1 MTAPRSRYA
10 GYRSYEYLEAGVDF
24 PEFALAPELGRV
36 PLYSEI
42 HLNKAQA
49 HRAARLLRDN
59 ITISLHDHLS
69 IYPADISQAPQL
81 IRTGRDR
88 TGYEGLARSGLTA
101 LFDNFLDGIGCIT
114 SRSGWKWSDVIADV
128 GMRYCDFAHQDFV
141 LRAEGVDDVR
151 KAHATGRVALIPGLE
166 AATMIENE
174 LDRIDILYGFGIRQ
188 LGITYN
194 EANALGSGLKE
205 ETDGGL
211 TSFGRRAVR
220 RMNQLGMAIDLS
232 HAGDS
237 TSLDVIS
244 ASSVPV
250 LITHAGA
257 RSVWNTRRMKP
268 DTVLRAC
275 AAAGGLIGI
284 EAAPHTT
291 ISQAHP
297 RHCLDSVMDHFTYLV
312 DTVGIE
318 HVAFGP
324 DTIFGDHAALHQ
336 VMADQL
342 SLSAAQGLSH
352 ERVEF
357 VDGMENPGECFSN
370 IVAWLV
376 VKGYSDDEIAAVT
389 GGNVLKVLQRIWV

>member
-1 MTAPRSRYA
+1 LTPHQSRYA
-10 GYRSYEYLEAGVDF
+10 GYHSYQYLEAGVDF
-24 PEFALAPELGRV
+24 QEFVLATEIGRV
-36 PLYSEI
+36 APYAGVDLSEVQI
-42 HLNKAQA
+42 A
-49 HRAARLLRDN
+49 RAASLLDGN

-69 IYPADISQAPQL
+69 VYPANITQAPQL

-114 SRSGWKWSDVIADV
+114 SQCGWKWGDVLADV

-141 LRAEGVDDVR
+141 VRAERLDDVR
-151 KAHATGRVALIPGLE
+151 QAHATGRVAVIPGLE

-188 LGITYN
+188 MGITYN

-205 ETDGGL
+205 NSDGGL
-211 TSFGRRAVR
+211 TSFGHRAVK

-232 HAGDS
+232 HAGDT
-237 TSLDVIS
+237 TSLDVI
-244 ASSVPV
+244 ATSSKPV

-268 DTVLRAC
+268 DIVLKAC
-275 AAAGGLIGI
+275 AARGGLIGV

-291 ISQAHP
+291 ISEAHP
-297 RHCLDSVMDHFTYLV
+297 RHCLDSIMDHFTYLV
-312 DTVGIE
+312 ETVGIE

-324 DTIFGDHAALHQ
+324 DTIFGDHAGLHL
-336 VMADQL
+336 VMADRL
-342 SLSAAQGLSH
+342 SLAAAQGQAH
-352 ERVEF
+352 EKVEF
-357 VDGMENPGECFSN
+357 VDGVENPGECFRN
-370 IVAWLV
+370 IVAWLIAH
-376 VKGYSDDEIAAVT
+376 GYSDEEIIAVT
-389 GGNVLKVLQRIWV
+389 GANVMRVLEQIWV